1 MDFSFP
7 REYDNYSTISQQH
20 SCNGY
25 DSSFNQ
31 SFNYSNQL
39 PEDADQFVEEELEN
53 DAEFNLQ
60 DEDDDEGADWFDLEA
75 LGLLGLGSN
84 PDGRFEFP
92 VPSYPIIPT
101 EELLIGSFS
110 GQHFYMDEQGYV
122 QVFTEGE
129 CYKAFVEKPSI
140 GVWFGPNHEL

>member
-1 MDFSFP
+1 M
-7 REYDNYSTISQQH
+7 NSQSQ
-20 SCNGY
+20 Y
-25 DSSFNQ
+25 
-31 SFNYSNQL
+31 
-39 PEDADQFVEEELEN
+39 PEDSDQFLEEGELED
-53 DAEFNLQ
+53 DAGVDMQ
-60 DEDDDEGADWFDLEA
+60 DEDDDDEGADWFDLEA
-75 LGLLGLGSN
+75 LGLLGLELN